1 MIYKL
6 HKYIIK
12 KWIELRMAANEFSF
26 KQPFQIKEEYPIM
39 KSILFFA
46 LFPIELIFIFTY
58 ARIYG
63 SLRAYT
69 LMLII
74 ITALINLII
83 STILINC
90 IKESPFINETITFYE
105 QLDYESRKKLYSFK
119 NGLIVLFWMAFMPWF
134 LCFICISIVCLIIPL
149 WQLPIFSADL

>member
-12 KWIELRMAANEFSF
+12 KWIELRMAAEEFYI

-69 LMLII
+69 LRLFII
-74 ITALINLII
+74 SALINLII
-83 STILINC
+83 SNILINC
-90 IKESPFINETITFYE
+90 IKDRPFINETITSYE
-105 QLDYESRKKLYSFK
+105 ELDYESRKKLYSLK
-119 NGLIVLFWMAFMPWF
+119 NGLIVFFWMVFIPWF
-134 LCFICISIVCLIIPL
+134 LCFICISIVCFIIPL
-149 WQLPIFSADL
+149 

>member
-6 HKYIIK
+6 HKYVIK
-12 KWIELRMAANEFSF
+12 KWIELRMAAEEFYI

-39 KSILFFA
+39 KSILFFV

-69 LMLII
+69 FRLII
-74 ITALINLII
+74 ITAIINLII
-83 STILINC
+83 SNILINC
-90 IKESPFINETITFYE
+90 IKDRPFINETISSYE
-105 QLDYESRKKLYSFK
+105 QLDYKSRKKLYSFK
-119 NGLIVLFWMAFMPWF
+119 NGITVIFWMAMVPW
-134 LCFICISIVCLIIPL
+134 LICFICISIVCFIIPL
-149 WQLPIFSADL
+149 